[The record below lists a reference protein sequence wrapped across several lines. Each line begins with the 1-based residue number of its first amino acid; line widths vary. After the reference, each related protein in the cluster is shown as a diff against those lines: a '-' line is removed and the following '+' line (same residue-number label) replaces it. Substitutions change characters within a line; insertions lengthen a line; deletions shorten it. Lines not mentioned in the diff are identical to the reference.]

1 MIEDSS
7 EARLLL
13 RRERRMN
20 ARADA
25 PWRQPVP
32 PLIRHEVIIN
42 SQPVRQRKSM
52 TFGRGVGQFN
62 TPRSIHIH
70 YPEDTPQSTRNLHD
84 TDAATSTSRRRRKG
98 APAQPFPRAS
108 DRRAMPLDT
117 LQCCVACARPGSGRP
132 PATPPKKFP
141 FLRKTPRKVQ
151 INHPLPYKK
160 RIKEMQST
168 VMQDVRR
175 STLLHSQRVAE
186 ARAAAG
192 EEVCGAFDSM
202 VDGVITQA
210 EIERR

>member
-1 MIEDSS
+1 V
-7 EARLLL
+7 RLHNRFLEPPIGVPCLL
-13 RRERRMN
+13 TRYN
-20 ARADA
+20 AA
-25 PWRQPVP
+25 
-32 PLIRHEVIIN
+32 
-42 SQPVRQRKSM
+42 
-52 TFGRGVGQFN
+52 F
-62 TPRSIHIH
+62 
-70 YPEDTPQSTRNLHD
+70 
-84 TDAATSTSRRRRKG
+84 
-98 APAQPFPRAS
+98 
-108 DRRAMPLDT
+108 
-117 LQCCVACARPGSGRP
+117 ACARPGSGRP